1 MKNSQVRILSPVPIS
16 NDTSWLSLIKAVLSC
31 EETSLNEGTFQLLP
45 PHVISNELYTV
56 MNNFK
61 SLYASIKA
69 GNDYDGHAME
79 SIINGLKKIHKE
91 ARKFSSEDQ
100 IPAAWKSSGRK

>member
-1 MKNSQVRILSPVPIS
+1 MNNHDTLLPLISAILS
-16 NDTSWLSLIKAVLSC
+16 D
-31 EETSLNEGTFQLLP
+31 EELPLTEGSSFQLLP

-69 GNDYDGHAME
+69 GNDYDGRAMA
-79 SIINGLKKIHKE
+79 SIINKLNKIHKE
-91 ARKFSSEDQ
+91 ARTFSSEDEV
-100 IPAAWKSSGRK
+100 PTAWKSSGRK